1 MVELDPDTGCKTYSA
16 SAETTE
22 DDNWED
28 ETESEEWE
36 ELDEEEE
43 EDDNWSESRRRILTK
58 QSYN

>member
-16 SAETTE
+16 NAEATE

-28 ETESEEWE
+28 ETETEEWE

-43 EDDNWSESRRRILTK
+43 DDETWTDDGESSEEE
-58 QSYN
+58 Y